1 MDSRVASLLEKA
13 KVMAGKTGA
22 YAGRAAESAGRAATD
37 MAQATKLNLQL
48 FDLNI
53 DCDLLYKE
61 IGKIVYRIHRGEDIA
76 SEDMD
81 ARLDQLDE
89 TIARAD
95 VLREQLAGIKAVG
108 LCPQCGKPCE
118 RSDTFCAAC
127 GARLKTDG
135 AISR

>member
-13 KVMAGKTGA
+13 KAVAGKTGA
-22 YAGRAAESAGRAATD
+22 YAGRAAETAGRAATD

-61 IGKIVYRIHRGEDIA
+61 IGKIVYHIHAGEEIA
-76 SEDMD
+76 PEEMD

-95 VLREQLAGIKAVG
+95 ALREHLAGIKSTGA
-108 LCPQCGKPCE
+108 CPSCGKPCG
-118 RSDTFCAAC
+118 RGDVFCASC
-127 GARLKTDG
+127 GARLKDEE
-135 AISR
+135 